1 MELSNDNQIVHHMHC
16 RQCIDELPS
25 GHSPASWAKYTVG
38 WTELGL
44 QVWCERH
51 ECNVVN
57 IDFEGHQHP
66 ADTTRKVK
74 QTLKSVK

>member
-1 MELSNDNQIVHHMHC
+1 MDLSNDDQIGAFLWCQLCVE
-16 RQCIDELPS
+16 QQQPYNVE
-25 GHSPASWAKYTVG
+25 VG

-44 QVWCERH
+44 QVWCKNH

-57 IDFEGHQHP
+57 IDFEGHRHP

-74 QTLKSVK
+74 HSGLEVVK